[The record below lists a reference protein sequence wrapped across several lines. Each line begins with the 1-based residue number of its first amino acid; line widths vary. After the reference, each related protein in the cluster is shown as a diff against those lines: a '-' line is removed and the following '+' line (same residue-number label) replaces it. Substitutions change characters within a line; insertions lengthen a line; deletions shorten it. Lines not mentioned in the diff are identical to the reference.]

1 MVFPALSALAV
12 IVGLGVLI
20 YSSSLVVDRSRNI
33 ALRLG
38 VSELLIGLTLVS
50 IGTSLPEIFLNLTAG
65 FMKLQGVESSGIA
78 VGNVIGSCLSQV
90 TVMLG
95 LAGLVAPLYISRA
108 SLLRD
113 GAMLFVAIA
122 LMYAS
127 ALDGEISRVDGLV
140 LVAVYVLYLYL
151 ISREER
157 IGEAGAHLKRSNP
170 SLLMDAGILV
180 GALLAV
186 LLSATLVVREG
197 LNLAAMLGVSP
208 FIIGIMAGVGT
219 SLPELSISLGALGK
233 GARSLSLGNL
243 IGSNITDP
251 LLSIGLGASIA
262 GFIVEP
268 EAMGYDFG
276 FWVFST
282 IAAVLFLGRNMNLNR
297 KESSFLI
304 LLFSVYV
311 YLKANQ
317 L

>member
-1 MVFPALSALAV
+1 MAFPALSALAV
-12 IVGLGVLI
+12 IAGLGALI
-20 YSSSLVVDRSRNI
+20 YSSNIVVDRSRKVAI
-33 ALRLG
+33 KLG
-38 VSELLIGLTLVS
+38 VSDLLIGLTLVS
-50 IGTSLPEIFLNLTAG
+50 IGTSLPEIFLNITAG
-65 FMKLQGVESSGIA
+65 FVRLQGIESSGIA
-78 VGNVIGSCLSQV
+78 VGNVIGSCLSQI
-90 TVMLG
+90 TIILG
-95 LAGLVAPLYISRA
+95 LAGLVATLYVSRA
-108 SLLRD
+108 SLMRD
-113 GAMLFVAIA
+113 GAMLFIAIG

-127 ALDGEISRVDGLV
+127 AMDGEISRVDGLL
-140 LVAVYVLYLYL
+140 LVGIYALYLRH

-157 IGEAGAHLKRSNP
+157 IRETGAHRQGIDSP
-170 SLLMDAGILV
+170 SLADAGILA

-186 LLSATLVVREG
+186 LLSSTLVVREG
-197 LNLAAMLGVSP
+197 LSLAAMLGVSP

-219 SLPELSISLGALGK
+219 SLPELSISLGALGR

-268 EAMGYDFG
+268 GAIGYDLR

-282 IAAVLFLGRNMNLNR
+282 IVAVLFLWRNMNLDR
-297 KESSFLI
+297 KESSVLI
-304 LLFSVYV
+304 LLFIVYV